1 MIINVD
7 GISFSYGDVGI
18 IDDLGLMAGK
28 GDMVSILG
36 PNGVGKTTFLKC
48 INRICRPSC
57 GITEIDGTDI
67 TNISRTEMAKKIGY
81 VPQISDTTPSRV
93 FDAVLLGRKPYMG
106 YSVSES
112 DIQLTGRVIDLLG
125 LSKLSEK
132 RMDQISGGERQ
143 MVQIAR
149 AIVQHPRVILLDE
162 PTNNLDPKNQHI
174 VMKTVSQLVK
184 RYEMCSI
191 MTNHDINLSLR
202 YCNKFVLMK
211 KGRVYA
217 AGGASIVTP
226 DSIKDIYDIDA
237 TVEYVR
243 GIPVVVPF

>member
-1 MIINVD
+1 MILNVD
-7 GISFSYGDVGI
+7 GMSFSYGDTEI
-18 IDDLGLMAGK
+18 IDDMGLFADK

-48 INRICRPSC
+48 INRICRPAC
-57 GITEIDGTDI
+57 GITEIDGEDI
-67 TNISRTEMAKKIGY
+67 ESVSRNDLAKKIGY
-81 VPQISDTTPSRV
+81 VPQSAEIGPARV
-93 FDAVLLGRKPYMG
+93 FDSVLLGRKPYIG
-106 YSVSES
+106 YSVSDA
-112 DIQLTGRVIDLLG
+112 DIQLTGKVIDLLG

-162 PTNNLDPKNQHI
+162 PTNNLDPRNQHL
-174 VMKTVSQLVK
+174 VMKTVANLVK
-184 RYEMCSI
+184 RYDMCAV

-202 YCNKFVLMK
+202 YCNKFMLMK
-211 KGRVYA
+211 SGKVYV

-226 DSIKDIYDIDA
+226 DTIREVYGIEA
-237 TVEYVR
+237 TVEHIR
-243 GIPVVVPF
+243 GIPVVVPL